1 MTLYLVRHGE
11 ALPVGGGIATDSAR
25 PLSGRGEGDSAA
37 LGTLLA
43 AEIRGDIAVLAS
55 PLVRAR
61 RTAEIIARV
70 IPGAPEVRPTENL
83 APGFRVKDILGE
95 LAGVTSENAVIV
107 GHQPDL
113 GNLVSHLTAGGP
125 VAVAF
130 APGGA
135 AKITMRIPAAAGVAT
150 LHWLLTPELIRRATR

>member
-1 MTLYLVRHGE
+1 MNLYVVRHGE

-43 AEIRGDIAVLAS
+43 ADVRGDVVVLAS

-61 RTAEIIARV
+61 KTAEIIAGK
-70 IPGAPEVRPTENL
+70 IAGAPEVRSTENL

-95 LAGVTSENAVIV
+95 LAGGKAENVIVV

-113 GNLVSHLTAGGP
+113 GSLVSHLVAGEP
-125 VAVAF
+125 VSVAF
-130 APGGA
+130 FPGGA
-135 AKITMRIPAAAGVAT
+135 AKISTRLPAQAGEAT
-150 LHWLLTPELIRRATR
+150 LHWLLTPELIHRVTR